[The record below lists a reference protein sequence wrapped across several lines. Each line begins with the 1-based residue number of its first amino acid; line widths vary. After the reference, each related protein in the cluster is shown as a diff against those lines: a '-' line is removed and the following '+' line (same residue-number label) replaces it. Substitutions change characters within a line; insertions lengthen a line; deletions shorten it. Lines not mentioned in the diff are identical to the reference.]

1 MLPPVDSKMD
11 NIFPKLPPTMSV
23 KDKVLVSIQR
33 YECDYFVN
41 MTEEQSAL
49 YPVEVRPKPGVI
61 VTPALYKLHVKRARK
76 TAHMK
81 LRWALNSSELF
92 ACSFQIKLR
101 STPAEGGFS
110 GTFTAE
116 RAAADLYSKFS
127 QEYQVGKAVVKTAVD
142 DAGKKTRKV
151 QKMKKTGETRDDFER
166 RRKQEK
172 TETAQHQV
180 LTDILNAIWQPE
192 FRNQLQQAGRARSVR
207 AIQERI
213 DVQHISN
220 QVENYQVP
228 DRQSDCL
235 VDMVLET
242 VDKAIREKIPSR
254 N

>member
-1 MLPPVDSKMD
+1 M
-11 NIFPKLPPTMSV
+11 KLHCCDDFFALDQVHTLFLY
-23 KDKVLVSIQR
+23 KVLVYIQR

-49 YPVEVRPKPGVI
+49 CPVEVRPKPGVI
-61 VTPALYKLHVKRARK
+61 VTPAHVKRARK

-92 ACSFQIKLR
+92 ARSFQIKLR

-127 QEYQVGKAVVKTAVD
+127 QEYQAGKAVVKTAVD
-142 DAGKKTRKV
+142 DAGKKTRKI

-172 TETAQHQV
+172 TETAQHKV
-180 LTDILNAIWQPE
+180 LADILNEIWQPE

-207 AIQERI
+207 AIQEHI

-242 VDKAIREKIPSR
+242 VDKAIRENS
-254 N
+254 

>member
-23 KDKVLVSIQR
+23 KDKVLVYIQR
-33 YECDYFVN
+33 YERDYFVN

-81 LRWALNSSELF
+81 LRWALKSSELF

-116 RAAADLYSKFS
+116 RAAADLYSKFTRIPGRL
-127 QEYQVGKAVVKTAVD
+127 EGCGKNCS
-142 DAGKKTRKV
+142 GRCRK
-151 QKMKKTGETRDDFER
+151 ED
-166 RRKQEK
+166 EK
-172 TETAQHQV
+172 GSENEK
-180 LTDILNAIWQPE
+180 DW
-192 FRNQLQQAGRARSVR
+192 RNKRQLLA
-207 AIQERI
+207 
-213 DVQHISN
+213 
-220 QVENYQVP
+220 
-228 DRQSDCL
+228 
-235 VDMVLET
+235 
-242 VDKAIREKIPSR
+242 
-254 N
+254 